1 MFFILFLY
9 RRTQLT
15 VLLHRLFLIL
25 VVPFIII
32 CKTDYFYFLTFLPPH
47 LN

>member
-1 MFFILFLY
+1 MFLYLFLY
-9 RRTQLT
+9 SRTQLT

-32 CKTDYFYFLTFLPPH
+32 CKTDYFYFLSFLPPR